1 MDKKKVFLQFNKT
14 SGVFVTTISGIT
26 SDSILNK
33 EFYNYIE
40 VEMDV
45 NKQIVQGTYDD
56 FKIIDKSK
64 LPPRVYESHLN
75 KLCHEKITKEY
86 PYVKQI
92 DVMRTVLEEL
102 VKSSKIDGKIIE
114 EFDEMNSYINE
125 IKRRNKVIKESY
137 KNSKG
142 HQYIS
147 IAKQNEESEK
157 KLEGGIH
164 EAIGPRPIDLS

>member
-1 MDKKKVFLQFNKT
+1 MNKKKVFLQFNKT
-14 SGVFVTTISGIT
+14 SGVFVTTISGIL

-33 EFYNYIE
+33 EYYDYVE

-45 NKQIVQGTYDD
+45 NKQEVIGTRDS
-56 FKIIDKSK
+56 FKIEDKSK
-64 LPPRVYESHLN
+64 LPVKVYESHLN
-75 KLCHEKITKEY
+75 DLCHEKITKEY

-92 DVMRTVLEEL
+92 DVMRSVLEQIITTT
-102 VKSSKIDGKIIE
+102 KISSPE
-114 EFDEMNSYINE
+114 VSEFDEMNSYIDE
-125 IKRRNKVIKESY
+125 IKRRNKVLKESY

-147 IAKQNEESEK
+147 VKQQSEDFEK

-164 EAIGPRPIDLS
+164 EAIGARPINLS

>member
-45 NKQIVQGTYDD
+45 NKQTVEGTYDD
-56 FKIIDKSK
+56 FKIIDKDS
-64 LPPRVYESHLN
+64 LPTRVYESHLN
-75 KLCHEKITKEY
+75 KLCHEKIIKEY
-86 PYVKQI
+86 PLVKQI
-92 DVMRTVLEEL
+92 DVMRSVLEEMITA
-102 VKSSKIDGKIIE
+102 SGSTTDFTT
-114 EFDEMNSYINE
+114 EFDEMNSYIDE

-147 IAKQNEESEK
+147 IAQQTEEYEK